1 MAHACLVHKGG
12 GHADE
17 RRAALRGDHAR
28 QEVELAAGAADLAH
42 ARRLGVDLAV
52 EIDGDAVADGDH
64 VVVFC
69 DHGGVVDEAQRL
81 DDDAGVLVDP
91 VVELLRAEDHARHAL
106 VPLEGLAPVRELAGL
121 EQAVVGVAAELG
133 VHAQILH
140 VGLGQHGADDV
151 RHRADAELQRRP
163 AFDVRDQV
171 VGDGRVL
178 RGGGQ
183 DRELRQGRML
193 ALNDTVDLGDVD
205 ALVKA
210 AVDAR
215 QALVDLEDD
224 DVGLF
229 QNAAGHARAAGEV
242 EVAVLVHGGD
252 GRHPHVEV
260 QKRLVIPDEVAE
272 DHRREG
278 AQPPVAELALVGGQV
293 PARVV
298 EVLPR
303 RVALHREQRAE
314 HQVAADL
321 DAVQLIPAF
330 GEGGVEQDREADVGA
345 VVHPVA
351 VLDELDGLVRGAE
364 LAAVFVEN
372 RHRHL
377 SPPSPGPRPFRPPRI
392 PRDRLSGSAPGT
404 WGARSPRR
412 PSPSR
417 FHPCRA
423 P

>member
-1 MAHACLVHKGG
+1 MPSCS
-12 GHADE
+12 
-17 RRAALRGDHAR
+17 
-28 QEVELAAGAADLAH
+28 
-42 ARRLGVDLAV
+42 VD
-52 EIDGDAVADGDH
+52 
-64 VVVFC
+64 
-69 DHGGVVDEAQRL
+69 
-81 DDDAGVLVDP
+81 
-91 VVELLRAEDHARHAL
+91 
-106 VPLEGLAPVRELAGL
+106 
-121 EQAVVGVAAELG
+121 
-133 VHAQILH
+133 
-140 VGLGQHGADDV
+140 
-151 RHRADAELQRRP
+151 P

-183 DRELRQGRML
+183 DRELRQRRML
-193 ALNDTVDLGDVD
+193 ALDDTVDLGDVD

-252 GRHPHVEV
+252 ADHPHVEI
-260 QKRLVIPDEVAE
+260 QKRLVVPDEVAE

-278 AQPPVAELALVGGQV
+278 AQPPVAELALIGGQV

-298 EVLPR
+298 EMLPR
-303 RVALHREQRAE
+303 RVALHRLQRAE

-372 RHRHL
+372 RHKHL

-417 FHPCRA
+417 YRPCRA